1 VTPQIVRTAEAQSD
15 LWEILLFIARDNEDA
30 AFRLIDTIDEKLR
43 MLAEFPGAG
52 QARPELLPNLRSF
65 PVGRYLIF
73 YRPIEN
79 GIEVLRVIH
88 GARNLR
94 RLFRR

>member
-1 VTPQIVRTAEAQSD
+1 MPRVVRTPQADDD
-15 LWEILLFIARDNEDA
+15 LWEILVYIARDNEDA
-30 AFRLIDTIDEKLR
+30 AFRLIDAIDER
-43 MLAEFPGAG
+43 FEMLARFPMGG

-73 YRPIEN
+73 YRPIED
-79 GIEVLRVIH
+79 GIEVLRVLH